1 MVGLVFQSLLSLL
14 LSRKRLFTAIR
25 ALPVYN
31 TIIFLKYIYTM
42 YIILCKLYIIHV
54 YTSFCVNY
62 YVKPADLTWL
72 SYSPYLETRNRE
84 RTETSFSENGQSLQF
99 FSPLINLLELA

>member
-42 YIILCKLYIIHV
+42 YIILCKLYIIQI
-54 YTSFCVNY
+54 YTSFCVKY
-62 YVKPADLTWL
+62 YVKPADPTWL
-72 SYSPYLETRNRE
+72 SPYLETRNRE
-84 RTETSFSENGQSLQF
+84 RTETGFSENGQSLQF
-99 FSPLINLLELA
+99 FSPLVIFLELA